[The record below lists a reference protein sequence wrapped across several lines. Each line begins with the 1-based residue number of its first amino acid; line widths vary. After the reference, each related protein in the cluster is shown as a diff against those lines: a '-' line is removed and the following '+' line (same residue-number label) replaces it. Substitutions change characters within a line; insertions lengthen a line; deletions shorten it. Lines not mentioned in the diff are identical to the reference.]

1 MFDMRRRQFITVL
14 GGAAAWP
21 VIVSA
26 QQGTMPKVGWLSSAS
41 PESSPALPFF
51 KQGLADLNYA
61 EERNMLIEYMWAR
74 SHVELLPSLA
84 ADLVRANVSVI
95 AAVSGAPAA
104 RAAMAVTT
112 TIPIV
117 FITAGD
123 PVQQGL
129 VASLNRPG
137 GNATGLTM
145 MNTLLI
151 AKQME
156 FLSEALPP
164 SAAIAILSDPNTEHE
179 ELESTARMA
188 GQKLERR
195 IVLIPAANENDFQT
209 AVAAVAKQG
218 SVGLVVP
225 DRPLFVSR
233 HDQLATLVSRYLMP
247 AIFPPAD
254 LSASA
259 VLMSYGASTFE
270 MFRRA
275 GVFVGKVLQGA
286 RPAEIPVEQPTRII
300 LKINLKA
307 AKTLGVT
314 IPPALLARADEVIE

>member
-1 MFDMRRRQFITVL
+1 
-14 GGAAAWP
+14 
-21 VIVSA
+21 
-26 QQGTMPKVGWLSSAS
+26 MPKDAIL
-41 PESSPALPFF
+41 
-51 KQGLADLNYA
+51 
-61 EERNMLIEYMWAR
+61 LIEYMWAR

-84 ADLVRANVSVI
+84 ADLIRANVSVI

-104 RAAMAVTT
+104 RAAMGVTT

-164 SAAIAILSDPNTEHE
+164 SAAITILSDPNTEHE

-233 HDQLATLVSRYLMP
+233 HDQLATLVSRYSIP

-275 GVFVGKVLQGA
+275 GVFVGKILQGA

-300 LKINLKA
+300 LKINLIA
-307 AKTLGVT
+307 AKTLGVA